1 AVIGDIL
8 DADALRSACEGCDW
22 VFHAAAIA
30 DYWRADQ
37 ARMFEANV
45 EGTRLILQ
53 AAQVAGVAR
62 VVFTSSAAA
71 VGLRRNGA
79 LSDEAAPFNL
89 PPRQF
94 PYGYSKA
101 LAERVV
107 AQAVLAGQDVVT
119 LNPVMVLG
127 PGDLNLISG
136 SFILQTKQYG
146 WLTPITAGGACVVD
160 VRDVAGWHVAA
171 AERGIAGERYIL
183 GATNIDYAAWFA
195 LIAETVGVRR
205 PWLRVPSAL
214 LPIIANAIDL
224 ARRLGVDTPIDAA
237 QTRLGGAYVYFA
249 YDKAWAAF
257 GAPQYALA
265 DTVRDTAAWYVA
277 HGYMR

>member
-1 AVIGDIL
+1 MKAFVTGGTGFVGSHLVQALVAAGHDVRVLHRANSKLSALAGIPYEAAIGDIL

-53 AAQVAGVAR
+53 AAQAAGVAR
-62 VVFTSSAAA
+62 VMFTSSAAA

-107 AQAVLAGQDVVT
+107 VEAVLAGQDVVT
-119 LNPVMVLG
+119 LNP
-127 PGDLNLISG
+127 
-136 SFILQTKQYG
+136 
-146 WLTPITAGGACVVD
+146 
-160 VRDVAGWHVAA
+160 
-171 AERGIAGERYIL
+171 
-183 GATNIDYAAWFA
+183 
-195 LIAETVGVRR
+195 
-205 PWLRVPSAL
+205 
-214 LPIIANAIDL
+214 
-224 ARRLGVDTPIDAA
+224 
-237 QTRLGGAYVYFA
+237 
-249 YDKAWAAF
+249 
-257 GAPQYALA
+257 
-265 DTVRDTAAWYVA
+265 
-277 HGYMR
+277 